1 MIAGNF
7 DTYGRPLLE
16 CRVIIP
22 RLQVDGRTPFL
33 LDTGADS
40 TCLHQ
45 IDAERLRIPFDQLSN
60 RSYTRGVGEGLRTF
74 GSRPFSPLATGLFQE
89 FMQSTCSSQS
99 QTKAMWDFRLS
110 LDETSSTIGTCSM
123 TLPMLCSDAPC
134 AMPTTL
140 SHQREPVSRLP
151 AGCGL

>member
-22 RLQVDGRTPFL
+22 RLQVNGRTPFL

-60 RSYTRGVGEGLRTF
+60 RSYSRGVGGRSTYFRESAFLSFGDGSLSRVYAVHLLIAEPNENNVGLPSLLGRNIINHWY
-74 GSRPFSPLATGLFQE
+74 
-89 FMQSTCSSQS
+89 MQYDPAN
-99 QTKAMWDFRLS
+99 AM
-110 LDETSSTIGTCSM
+110 LDCTVRHADY
-123 TLPMLCSDAPC
+123 TLPSA
-134 AMPTTL
+134 
-140 SHQREPVSRLP
+140 
-151 AGCGL
+151 